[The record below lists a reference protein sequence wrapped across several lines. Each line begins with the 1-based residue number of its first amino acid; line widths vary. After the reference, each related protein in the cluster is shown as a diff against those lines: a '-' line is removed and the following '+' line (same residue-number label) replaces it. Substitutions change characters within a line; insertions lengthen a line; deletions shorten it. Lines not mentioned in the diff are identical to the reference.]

1 MKYHFPLIILTL
13 PQRRADRSRR
23 AGLRRS
29 LQRVNRQHA
38 IIGQYIDAEMFES
51 PMLLGV
57 FALQPADDIRA
68 GMRLS
73 LIVDFLEILRQQFV
87 DQSGM
92 RVQIALQ
99 QTKFQALDLLGER
112 MDCHARKLFD
122 PHAGLR
128 AAIRRQNEQ
137 FAGIAAARSQHHA
150 FR

>member
-1 MKYHFPLIILTL
+1 
-13 PQRRADRSRR
+13 
-23 AGLRRS
+23 
-29 LQRVNRQHA
+29 
-38 IIGQYIDAEMFES
+38 
-51 PMLLGV
+51 MLLRV

-73 LIVDFLEILRQQFV
+73 LVVDFLEIVRQQFV
-87 DQSGM
+87 DQFGM

-99 QTKFQALDLLGER
+99 QTKFQALDLLGKR
-112 MDCHARKLFD
+112 MNCHARKLLD

-137 FAGIAAARSQHHA
+137 FARVAAARSQHHA